1 MGRSSS
7 TEDKPMAQRVI
18 RGHKGIGEPVRG
30 IALVAADNFSARY
43 DLDREQ
49 GVFSRP
55 AHRLYGQSYVGRILV
70 LNAAKGGVATS
81 WMLAEM
87 AARRRAPL
95 ALLLN
100 FANPIM
106 AQAAAFSGIPLID
119 RFEEDITRAVRTG
132 QELQL
137 DPAAGLVSWRS

>member
-1 MGRSSS
+1 M
-7 TEDKPMAQRVI
+7 TVI
-18 RGHKGIGEPVRG
+18 RGHKGIGQPVRG

-43 DLDREQ
+43 DLDRER

-55 AHRLYGQSYVGRILV
+55 AHQLYGQSYVGRILV

-81 WMLAEM
+81 WMLADM
-87 AARRRAPL
+87 AAREMAPL

-100 FANPIM
+100 YANPIM

-119 RFEEDITRAVRTG
+119 RFERDITRVIASGAEIEV
-132 QELQL
+132 
-137 DPAAGLVSWRS
+137 DPTAGLVRLVD

>member
-1 MGRSSS
+1 M
-7 TEDKPMAQRVI
+7 TTV
-18 RGHKGIGEPVRG
+18 RGHKGIGAPVRG

-43 DLDREQ
+43 DLDRQ
-49 GVFSRP
+49 RGIVSRP
-55 AHRLYGQSYVGRILV
+55 AHRLFGRSYVGRILV

-87 AARRRAPL
+87 AARTMAPA

-106 AQAAAFSGIPLID
+106 AQAAAFSGIALID
-119 RFEEDITRAVRTG
+119 RFESDITRAIPDGATVEVDPERGEVR
-132 QELQL
+132 LA
-137 DPAAGLVSWRS
+137 D